1 MPKVTIEVNMKDVD
15 SLRTTA
21 DMLNTW
27 AGQLSDECGSMRRL
41 TSTECAKLR
50 EVSGIPVI
58 PELDEAENELVPEGC
73 SVAVESHEFDAD
85 GMPWDERIHA
95 STQTKTQDGRWKKKR
110 GVDQKLY
117 DSVVAEYGTPTPP
130 TVDEAPAP
138 TPVPEVPTPQPTADE
153 IPMPTPI
160 PETPAPQTT
169 MTYIDLFNAI
179 NTNKIP
185 ADQVTGVLNQL
196 GMKSLPQLVAAPEH
210 IPTVAAAL
218 GLDG

>member
-1 MPKVTIEVNMKDVD
+1 MPKVTIEVNMKDAD

-21 DMLNTW
+21 NMLNTW
-27 AGQLSDECGSMRRL
+27 AEELVGVTPTSELISAKVEPVQPRPSVVVCQPETPLYGECDAP
-41 TSTECAKLR
+41 TE
-50 EVSGIPVI
+50 
-58 PELDEAENELVPEGC
+58 ELDL
-73 SVAVESHEFDAD
+73 DAD
-85 GMPWDERIHA
+85 GIPWDERIHA

-110 GVDQKLY
+110 GVDQDVY
-117 DSVVAEYGTPTPP
+117 EAVIAEYGTPTPSAA
-130 TVDEAPAP
+130 DEAPAP

-153 IPMPTPI
+153 VPAPTPV
-160 PETPAPQTT
+160 PEAPAPQTT

-179 NTNKIP
+179 NANKIP